1 MNLNDFAHEMGKLTC
16 PLYPISGLRTSLIDM
31 SQQPKVL
38 VIDDEPGVRELI
50 SEALSISEITAVQ
63 AADGLEALSFLRR
76 ERFDLLIL
84 DINMPKLDGLAL
96 LEKLR
101 TEGMSVPVLM
111 LSARADKADINQ
123 GLRTGAD
130 DYLTKPFSIEELV
143 LRVKAIMRR
152 SKGEVAEVKVLTCGP
167 ISMDFSKYSVKFN
180 DQVVDLSPTEFKLLE
195 QLILNRGNVVTKET
209 LLSEVWEIDFKS
221 SSTVVDTYI
230 SYLRKKLHIDGFDGI
245 KTVRGIGF
253 QIVAD

>member
-1 MNLNDFAHEMGKLTC
+1 
-16 PLYPISGLRTSLIDM
+16 M

-50 SEALSISEITAVQ
+50 SEALSLSEITAVQ
-63 AADGLEALSFLRR
+63 AADGLEALSFLRS

-111 LSARADKADINQ
+111 LSARADKSDINQ
-123 GLRTGAD
+123 GLRIGAD

-143 LRVKAIMRR
+143 LRVKAILRR

-180 DQVVDLSPTEFKLLE
+180 DQPIDLSPTEFKLLE

-209 LLSEVWEIDFKS
+209 LLFEVWEIDFKS

>member
-1 MNLNDFAHEMGKLTC
+1 
-16 PLYPISGLRTSLIDM
+16 M
-31 SQQPKVL
+31 SDRPKVL

-50 SEALSISEITAVQ
+50 SEALSLSEISAVQ
-63 AADGLEALSFLRR
+63 AADGLEALSYLRR

-111 LSARADKADINQ
+111 LSARADKADVNQ
-123 GLRTGAD
+123 GLRIGAD

-152 SKGEVAEVKVLTCGP
+152 SQGEVAEVKVLTCGP

-180 DQVVDLSPTEFKLLE
+180 EQLVDLSPTEFKLLE
-195 QLILNRGNVVTKET
+195 QLILNRGNVVTKES

-245 KTVRGIGF
+245 KTVRGVGF

>member
-1 MNLNDFAHEMGKLTC
+1 
-16 PLYPISGLRTSLIDM
+16 M
-31 SQQPKVL
+31 SERPKVL

-50 SEALSISEITAVQ
+50 SEALSLSEINAVQ

-101 TEGMSVPVLM
+101 SEGMSVPVLM

-180 DQVVDLSPTEFKLLE
+180 DQPVDLSPTEFKLLE

-221 SSTVVDTYI
+221 NSTVVDTYI

>member
-1 MNLNDFAHEMGKLTC
+1 
-16 PLYPISGLRTSLIDM
+16 M
-31 SQQPKVL
+31 SERPKVL

-50 SEALSISEITAVQ
+50 SEALSLSEITAVQ

-180 DQVVDLSPTEFKLLE
+180 DHPVDLSPTEFKLLE

>member
-1 MNLNDFAHEMGKLTC
+1 
-16 PLYPISGLRTSLIDM
+16 M

-38 VIDDEPGVRELI
+38 VIDDEPGVRDLI
-50 SEALSISEITAVQ
+50 SEALSLSEITAVQ

-76 ERFDLLIL
+76 ERFDLLVL

-111 LSARADKADINQ
+111 LSARADKSDINQ
-123 GLRTGAD
+123 GLRIGAD

-143 LRVKAIMRR
+143 LRVKAILRR

-180 DQVVDLSPTEFKLLE
+180 DQPIDLSPTEFKLLE

>member
-1 MNLNDFAHEMGKLTC
+1 
-16 PLYPISGLRTSLIDM
+16 M
-31 SQQPKVL
+31 SERPKVL

-50 SEALSISEITAVQ
+50 SEALRISEITAVQ
-63 AADGLEALSFLRR
+63 AADGLEALSHLRR

-101 TEGMSVPVLM
+101 TEGMSIPILM
-111 LSARADKADINQ
+111 LSARADKTDINH
-123 GLRTGAD
+123 GLRIGAD

-152 SKGEVAEVKVLTCGP
+152 SRGEVAEVKVLTCGP
-167 ISMDFSKYSVKFN
+167 ILMDFSKYSVKFN
-180 DQVVDLSPTEFKLLE
+180 DQPVDLSPTEFKLLE
-195 QLILNRGNVVTKET
+195 QLILNRGNVVTKES

-221 SSTVVDTYI
+221 NSTVVDTYI
-230 SYLRKKLHIDGFDGI
+230 SYLRKKLHIDGFEGI

>member
-1 MNLNDFAHEMGKLTC
+1 
-16 PLYPISGLRTSLIDM
+16 M

-38 VIDDEPGVRELI
+38 VIDDEPGVRDLI
-50 SEALSISEITAVQ
+50 SEALSLSEITAVQ

-111 LSARADKADINQ
+111 LSARADKTDINQ
-123 GLRTGAD
+123 GLRIGAD

-143 LRVKAIMRR
+143 LRVKAILRR

-180 DQVVDLSPTEFKLLE
+180 DQQIDLSPTEFKLLE

>member
-1 MNLNDFAHEMGKLTC
+1 
-16 PLYPISGLRTSLIDM
+16 M
-31 SQQPKVL
+31 SERPKVL
-38 VIDDEPGVRELI
+38 VIDDEPGVRDLI
-50 SEALSISEITAVQ
+50 AEALSISGITAVQ
-63 AADGLEALSFLRR
+63 AADGLEALSLLRR
-76 ERFDLLIL
+76 EKFDLLIL

-101 TEGMSVPVLM
+101 NEGASVPVLM
-111 LSARADKADINQ
+111 LSARADKTDINQ
-123 GLRTGAD
+123 GLRSGAD

-152 SKGEVAEVKVLTCGP
+152 SKGEIEEVKVLTCGP
-167 ISMDFSKYSVKFN
+167 ITMDFSKYQVKFN
-180 DQVVDLSPTEFKLLE
+180 DQIVDLSPTEFKLLE

-253 QIVAD
+253 QIVAN

>member
-1 MNLNDFAHEMGKLTC
+1 
-16 PLYPISGLRTSLIDM
+16 M
-31 SQQPKVL
+31 SERPKVL

-101 TEGMSVPVLM
+101 NEGMSVPVLM

-180 DQVVDLSPTEFKLLE
+180 DQLVDLSPTEFKLLE

>member
-1 MNLNDFAHEMGKLTC
+1 
-16 PLYPISGLRTSLIDM
+16 M
-31 SQQPKVL
+31 SERPKVL

-50 SEALSISEITAVQ
+50 SEALSLSEITAVQ
-63 AADGLEALSFLRR
+63 AADGLEALSHLRR

-111 LSARADKADINQ
+111 LSARADKADVNQ

-180 DQVVDLSPTEFKLLE
+180 EQPVDLSPTEFKLLE

>member
-1 MNLNDFAHEMGKLTC
+1 
-16 PLYPISGLRTSLIDM
+16 
-31 SQQPKVL
+31 
-38 VIDDEPGVRELI
+38 
-50 SEALSISEITAVQ
+50 
-63 AADGLEALSFLRR
+63 
-76 ERFDLLIL
+76 
-84 DINMPKLDGLAL
+84 MPKLDGLAL

-111 LSARADKADINQ
+111 LSARADKTDINQ
-123 GLRTGAD
+123 GLRIGAD
-130 DYLTKPFSIEELV
+130 DYLTKPFSIEELI

-152 SKGEVAEVKVLTCGP
+152 SKGEVTEVKVLNCGP

-180 DQVVDLSPTEFKLLE
+180 DQLIDLSPTEFKLLE

-230 SYLRKKLHIDGFDGI
+230 SYLRKKLHIDGFEGI

>member
-1 MNLNDFAHEMGKLTC
+1 
-16 PLYPISGLRTSLIDM
+16 M

-50 SEALSISEITAVQ
+50 SESLRISEITAVQ
-63 AADGLEALSFLRR
+63 AADGLEALSLLRR
-76 ERFDLLIL
+76 EKFDLLIL

-101 TEGMSVPVLM
+101 NEGMSVPVLM
-111 LSARADKADINQ
+111 LSARADKTDINQ
-123 GLRTGAD
+123 GLRIGAD

-152 SKGEVAEVKVLTCGP
+152 SKGEVAEVKVLNCGP

-180 DQVVDLSPTEFKLLE
+180 DQLIDLSPTEFKLLE

-230 SYLRKKLHIDGFDGI
+230 SYLRKKLHIDGFEGI

>member
-1 MNLNDFAHEMGKLTC
+1 M
-16 PLYPISGLRTSLIDM
+16 P
-31 SQQPKVL
+31 QQPKVL

-180 DQVVDLSPTEFKLLE
+180 DQLVDLSPTEFKLLE

>member
-1 MNLNDFAHEMGKLTC
+1 
-16 PLYPISGLRTSLIDM
+16 M

-50 SEALSISEITAVQ
+50 SESLRISEITAVQ
-63 AADGLEALSFLRR
+63 AADGLEALSLLRR
-76 ERFDLLIL
+76 EKFDLLIL

-111 LSARADKADINQ
+111 LSARADKTDINQ
-123 GLRTGAD
+123 VLRIGAD
-130 DYLTKPFSIEELV
+130 DYLTKPFSIEELI

-152 SKGEVAEVKVLTCGP
+152 SKGEVTEVKVLNCGP

-180 DQVVDLSPTEFKLLE
+180 DQLIDLSPTEFKLLE

-230 SYLRKKLHIDGFDGI
+230 SYLRKKLHIDGFEGI

>member
-1 MNLNDFAHEMGKLTC
+1 
-16 PLYPISGLRTSLIDM
+16 M
-31 SQQPKVL
+31 SERPKVL

-50 SEALSISEITAVQ
+50 SEALSLSEITAVQ
-63 AADGLEALSFLRR
+63 AADGLEALSHLRR

-123 GLRTGAD
+123 GLRIGAD

-167 ISMDFSKYSVKFN
+167 ISMDFSKYSVKFK
-180 DQVVDLSPTEFKLLE
+180 DQSVDLSPTEFKLLE

-221 SSTVVDTYI
+221 NSTVVDTYI

>member
-1 MNLNDFAHEMGKLTC
+1 
-16 PLYPISGLRTSLIDM
+16 M

-38 VIDDEPGVRELI
+38 VIDDEPGVRGLI
-50 SEALSISEITAVQ
+50 GEALSLSEITAVQ

-111 LSARADKADINQ
+111 LSARADKSDINQ
-123 GLRTGAD
+123 GLRIGAD

-143 LRVKAIMRR
+143 LRVKAILRR

-180 DQVVDLSPTEFKLLE
+180 DQPIDLSPTEFKLLE
-195 QLILNRGNVVTKET
+195 QLILNRGNVITKET

>member
-1 MNLNDFAHEMGKLTC
+1 
-16 PLYPISGLRTSLIDM
+16 M

-50 SEALSISEITAVQ
+50 SEALSLSEITAVQ
-63 AADGLEALSFLRR
+63 AADGLEALSHLRR

-167 ISMDFSKYSVKFN
+167 LSMDFSKYSVKFN
-180 DQVVDLSPTEFKLLE
+180 DQPVELSPTEFKLLE

>member
-1 MNLNDFAHEMGKLTC
+1 MSQPACL
-16 PLYPISGLRTSLIDM
+16 LYPISALRTSLGDM

-38 VIDDEPGVRELI
+38 VIDDEPGVRDLI
-50 SEALSISEITAVQ
+50 SEALSLSEITAVQ

-76 ERFDLLIL
+76 ERFDLLVL

-111 LSARADKADINQ
+111 LSARADKSDINQ
-123 GLRTGAD
+123 GLRIGAD

-143 LRVKAIMRR
+143 LRVKAILRR

-180 DQVVDLSPTEFKLLE
+180 DQPIDLSPTEFKLLE

>member
-1 MNLNDFAHEMGKLTC
+1 
-16 PLYPISGLRTSLIDM
+16 M

-101 TEGMSVPVLM
+101 NEGMSVPVLM

-180 DQVVDLSPTEFKLLE
+180 DQLVDLSPTEFKLLE

>member
-1 MNLNDFAHEMGKLTC
+1 
-16 PLYPISGLRTSLIDM
+16 M

-38 VIDDEPGVRELI
+38 VIDDEPGVRDLI
-50 SEALSISEITAVQ
+50 SEALSLSEITAVQ

-111 LSARADKADINQ
+111 LSARADKTDINQ
-123 GLRTGAD
+123 GLRIGAD

-143 LRVKAIMRR
+143 LRVKAILRR

-180 DQVVDLSPTEFKLLE
+180 DQPIDLSPTEFKLLE

-209 LLSEVWEIDFKS
+209 LLFEVWEIDFKS

>member
-1 MNLNDFAHEMGKLTC
+1 
-16 PLYPISGLRTSLIDM
+16 M
-31 SQQPKVL
+31 SERPTVL
-38 VIDDEPGVRELI
+38 VIDDEPGVRDLI
-50 SEALSISEITAVQ
+50 SEALSLSGITAVS

-101 TEGMSVPVLM
+101 SEGASVPVLM
-111 LSARADKADINQ
+111 LSARADKTDINQ
-123 GLRTGAD
+123 GLRIGAD

-180 DQVVDLSPTEFKLLE
+180 DQVIDLSPTEFKLLE
-195 QLILNRGNVVTKET
+195 QLILNRGSVVTKET

>member
-1 MNLNDFAHEMGKLTC
+1 
-16 PLYPISGLRTSLIDM
+16 M

-50 SEALSISEITAVQ
+50 SESLRISEITAVQ
-63 AADGLEALSFLRR
+63 AADGLEALSLLRR
-76 ERFDLLIL
+76 EKFDLLIL

-111 LSARADKADINQ
+111 LSARADKTDINQ
-123 GLRTGAD
+123 GLRVGAD

-152 SKGEVAEVKVLTCGP
+152 SKGEVTEVRVLNCGP

-180 DQVVDLSPTEFKLLE
+180 DQLIDLSPTEFKLLE

-230 SYLRKKLHIDGFDGI
+230 SYLRKKLHIDGFEGI

>member
-1 MNLNDFAHEMGKLTC
+1 MTE
-16 PLYPISGLRTSLIDM
+16 R
-31 SQQPKVL
+31 PKVL
-38 VIDDEPGVRELI
+38 VIDDEPGVRDLI
-50 SEALSISEITAVQ
+50 GEALSISGITAIQ
-63 AADGLEALSFLRR
+63 AADGLEALSHLRR

-101 TEGMSVPVLM
+101 NEGMSVPVLM

-123 GLRTGAD
+123 GLRLGAD

-152 SKGEVAEVKVLTCGP
+152 SRGEIEEVKVLTCGP
-167 ISMDFSKYSVKFN
+167 ITMDFSKYQVKFN
-180 DQVVDLSPTEFKLLE
+180 DQLVDLSPTEFKLLE

-230 SYLRKKLHIDGFDGI
+230 SYLRKKLHIDGFEGI

-253 QIVAD
+253 QIVPD

>member
-1 MNLNDFAHEMGKLTC
+1 
-16 PLYPISGLRTSLIDM
+16 M
-31 SQQPKVL
+31 SQRPKVL

-50 SEALSISEITAVQ
+50 SEALSLAEINAVQ
-63 AADGLEALSFLRR
+63 ASDGLEALSFLRR

-180 DQVVDLSPTEFKLLE
+180 DQLVDLSPTEFKLLE

-230 SYLRKKLHIDGFDGI
+230 SYLRKKLHIEGFDGI

>member
-1 MNLNDFAHEMGKLTC
+1 M
-16 PLYPISGLRTSLIDM
+16 
-31 SQQPKVL
+31 L

-50 SEALSISEITAVQ
+50 SEALRISEITAVQ
-63 AADGLEALSFLRR
+63 AADGLEALSHLRR

-101 TEGMSVPVLM
+101 TEGMSIPILM
-111 LSARADKADINQ
+111 LSARADKTDINH
-123 GLRTGAD
+123 GLRIGAD

-152 SKGEVAEVKVLTCGP
+152 SRGEVAEVKVLTCGP
-167 ISMDFSKYSVKFN
+167 ILMDFSKYSVKFN
-180 DQVVDLSPTEFKLLE
+180 DQPVDLSPTEFKLLE
-195 QLILNRGNVVTKET
+195 QLILNRGNVVTKES

-221 SSTVVDTYI
+221 NSTVVDTYI
-230 SYLRKKLHIDGFDGI
+230 SYLRKKLHIDGFEGI

>member
-1 MNLNDFAHEMGKLTC
+1 
-16 PLYPISGLRTSLIDM
+16 M

-50 SEALSISEITAVQ
+50 SEALSLSEITAVQ

-76 ERFDLLIL
+76 ERFDLLVL

-111 LSARADKADINQ
+111 LSARADKTDINQ
-123 GLRTGAD
+123 GLRIGAD

-143 LRVKAIMRR
+143 LRVKAILRR

-180 DQVVDLSPTEFKLLE
+180 DQPIDLSPTEFKLLE

>member
-1 MNLNDFAHEMGKLTC
+1 
-16 PLYPISGLRTSLIDM
+16 M
-31 SQQPKVL
+31 SQRPKVL

-50 SEALSISEITAVQ
+50 SEALSLAEINAVQ
-63 AADGLEALSFLRR
+63 ASDGLEALSFLRR

-180 DQVVDLSPTEFKLLE
+180 DQPVDLSPTEFKLLE

>member
-1 MNLNDFAHEMGKLTC
+1 
-16 PLYPISGLRTSLIDM
+16 M
-31 SQQPKVL
+31 SQKPKVL

-50 SEALSISEITAVQ
+50 SESLRISEITAVQ
-63 AADGLEALSFLRR
+63 AADGLEALSLLRR
-76 ERFDLLIL
+76 EKFDLLIL

-111 LSARADKADINQ
+111 LSARADKTDINQ
-123 GLRTGAD
+123 GLRIGAD
-130 DYLTKPFSIEELV
+130 DYLTKPFSIEELI

-152 SKGEVAEVKVLTCGP
+152 SKGEVTEVKVLNCGP

-180 DQVVDLSPTEFKLLE
+180 DQLIDLSPTEFKLLE

-230 SYLRKKLHIDGFDGI
+230 SYLRKKLHIDGFEGI

>member
-1 MNLNDFAHEMGKLTC
+1 
-16 PLYPISGLRTSLIDM
+16 M
-31 SQQPKVL
+31 SERPKVL
-38 VIDDEPGVRELI
+38 VIDDELGVRELI
-50 SEALSISEITAVQ
+50 SEALSLAEITAVQ
-63 AADGLEALSFLRR
+63 AADGLEALSHLRR

-101 TEGMSVPVLM
+101 AEGMSVPVLM

-123 GLRTGAD
+123 GLRIGAD
-130 DYLTKPFSIEELV
+130 DYLTKPFGIEELV

-152 SKGEVAEVKVLTCGP
+152 SKGEVTEVKVLTCGP

-180 DQVVDLSPTEFKLLE
+180 DQPIELSPTEFKLLE

-221 SSTVVDTYI
+221 NSTVVDTYI
-230 SYLRKKLHIDGFDGI
+230 SYLRKKLHIEGFDGI
-245 KTVRGIGF
+245 KTVRGVGF

>member
-1 MNLNDFAHEMGKLTC
+1 
-16 PLYPISGLRTSLIDM
+16 M
-31 SQQPKVL
+31 SERAKVL

-50 SEALSISEITAVQ
+50 SEALSLSEINAVP

-101 TEGMSVPVLM
+101 SEGMSVPVLM
-111 LSARADKADINQ
+111 LSARADKTDINQ
-123 GLRTGAD
+123 GLRIGAD

-167 ISMDFSKYSVKFN
+167 ILMDFSKYSVKFN
-180 DQVVDLSPTEFKLLE
+180 DQPVDLSPTEFKLLE
-195 QLILNRGNVVTKET
+195 QLILHRGNVVTKET

-221 SSTVVDTYI
+221 NSTVVDTYI

>member
-1 MNLNDFAHEMGKLTC
+1 
-16 PLYPISGLRTSLIDM
+16 M
-31 SQQPKVL
+31 SERPKVL
-38 VIDDEPGVRELI
+38 IIDDEPGVRELI
-50 SEALSISEITAVQ
+50 SEALSLSEITAVQ

-180 DQVVDLSPTEFKLLE
+180 DQPVDLSPTEFKLLE
-195 QLILNRGNVVTKET
+195 QLILHRGNVVTKET

-221 SSTVVDTYI
+221 NSTVVDTYI

>member
-1 MNLNDFAHEMGKLTC
+1 
-16 PLYPISGLRTSLIDM
+16 M
-31 SQQPKVL
+31 SERPKVL

-50 SEALSISEITAVQ
+50 SEALSLSEITAVQ
-63 AADGLEALSFLRR
+63 AADGLEALSHLRR

-123 GLRTGAD
+123 GLRIGAD

-167 ISMDFSKYSVKFN
+167 ISMDFSKYSVKFK
-180 DQVVDLSPTEFKLLE
+180 DQSVDLSPTEFKLLE

-221 SSTVVDTYI
+221 NSTVVDTYI
-230 SYLRKKLHIDGFDGI
+230 SYLRKKLHIDGYDGI

>member
-1 MNLNDFAHEMGKLTC
+1 
-16 PLYPISGLRTSLIDM
+16 M

-38 VIDDEPGVRELI
+38 VIDDEPGVRDLI
-50 SEALSISEITAVQ
+50 SEALSLSEITAVS

-167 ISMDFSKYSVKFN
+167 ISMDFSKYLVKFN

>member
-1 MNLNDFAHEMGKLTC
+1 
-16 PLYPISGLRTSLIDM
+16 M

-63 AADGLEALSFLRR
+63 AADGLEALSLLRR
-76 ERFDLLIL
+76 DRFDLLIL

-111 LSARADKADINQ
+111 LSARADKTDINQ
-123 GLRTGAD
+123 GLRIGAD

-152 SKGEVAEVKVLTCGP
+152 SKGDVAEVKMLTCGP
-167 ISMDFSKYSVKFN
+167 ISMDFSAA
-180 DQVVDLSPTEFKLLE
+180 
-195 QLILNRGNVVTKET
+195 IRTKNF
-209 LLSEVWEIDFKS
+209 INS
-221 SSTVVDTYI
+221 SQSHTTI
-230 SYLRKKLHIDGFDGI
+230 
-245 KTVRGIGF
+245 T
-253 QIVAD
+253 

>member
-1 MNLNDFAHEMGKLTC
+1 
-16 PLYPISGLRTSLIDM
+16 M

-38 VIDDEPGVRELI
+38 IIDDEPGVRELI
-50 SEALSISEITAVQ
+50 SEALSLSEITAVQ
-63 AADGLEALSFLRR
+63 AADGLEALSHLRR

-152 SKGEVAEVKVLTCGP
+152 SKGEVAEVKVLNCGP

-180 DQVVDLSPTEFKLLE
+180 DQPVDLSPTEFKLLE